1 MRSVDVVF
9 PAPMC
14 AMIPMLRVSSSLN
27 ALPIA
32 PVTAFFSPARV
43 ATASLTKTIH
53 SLPTVM
59 RERLVRFCHAV
70 YVFLLLHSSAARIRR
85 INQLVRELVHHGLA
99 RAFPR
104 ILQQPANR
112 QRLPPKRIH
121 FHWNL
126 VVRAAHAPRL
136 HFQQRLHVLDGL
148 LENLQCIVVG
158 LLRHLIHRAVKHA
171 LRRRLL
177 AFPHHRADE
186 LLHNVAGIDRIGRLR
201 SPENES
207 FAWHCS
213 LSLLRQIFPAQMF
226 FGPHRIPLS
235 PILNVEFLF
244 SNFCSATSLPRPLA
258 ASPHTSTAPACG
270 SQRPPHPAFR
280 ARCDTARPADP
291 SRVLRAPAR
300 SSVPAGCGR
309 PPEYTSSLQWHSS
322 AARAP
327 LCAVQSSASSAS
339 ACTRECTLRASPGSP
354 PRQATSSS
362 SGPLHV
368 PSLPVA
374 KTSAQSSLNRARKFL
389 SHRHPARM
397 REGFAAPARLAD
409 KMARERNP
417 VLKGLLR
424 IRRYN
429 QQETPYAPQELEL
442 LSWLQ
447 FGEAYSAL
455 RGWRPIPAALLSHS
469 VLLCSGTEDNSL
481 PTQRLRT
488 HWSRP
493 TQGNSVP
500 DKHRSIEKK
509 ALCVKS
515 LKATPPKSLWES
527 VTCCH
532 SYPPRSKRLGPPSE
546 GGVLR
551 RLGTTSSVDLKTY
564 QGASI
569 LLIIMVLCQSNP
581 PASSLAALRRASPIS
596 RPHAGLPPS
605 ALSQPPESHPE
616 SPYPPSP
623 SHPDSRPASPPR
635 SARPPASPAAKFPAG
650 CPYPESPHWSSSQPP
665 TPPAR
670 STPPPQNFSAP
681 GCTVPACSG
690 TNAGSN
696 PCRSR
701 T

>member
-1 MRSVDVVF
+1 
-9 PAPMC
+9 MC

-32 PVTAFFSPARV
+32 PETAFFSPARV

-59 RERLVRFCHAV
+59 RERLVRFRHAV
-70 YVFLLLHSSAARIRR
+70 HVFLLLHRSAARIRR
-85 INQLVRELVHHGLA
+85 IDQLIRELVHHRLA

-112 QRLPPKRIH
+112 QRLPAERIH
-121 FHWNL
+121 FHRDL
-126 VVRAAHAPRL
+126 VVRAAHAPCL
-136 HFQQRLHVLDGL
+136 DFQQRLHVLDGL
-148 LENLQCIVVG
+148 LENFQRIVVG
-158 LLRHLIHRAVKHA
+158 FLCHLIHRAVKHA

-201 SPENES
+201 SPENKS

-213 LSLLRQIFPAQMF
+213 LSLLC
-226 FGPHRIPLS
+226 L
-235 PILNVEFLF
+235 
-244 SNFCSATSLPRPLA
+244 TSLLRPWA
-258 ASPHTSTAPACG
+258 ASRHTSTAPACG
-270 SQRPPHPAFR
+270 SPRPPRPEFR

-291 SRVLRAPAR
+291 SRGLLAPTR

-309 PPEYTSSLQWHSS
+309 RPEYRSLLRWHSS

-327 LCAVQSSASSAS
+327 LCAAPSSVSSAF
-339 ACTRECTLRASPGSP
+339 ACTRECTRRASPGSP
-354 PRQATSSS
+354 PMQATSSS
-362 SGPLHV
+362 FGPLHV

-389 SHRHPARM
+389 SNRHPARM
-397 REGFAAPARLAD
+397 REGFAAPARRAD

-429 QQETPYAPQELEL
+429 QQETPYAPQEVEL

-488 HWSRP
+488 HRSRP
-493 TQGNSVP
+493 TQGNSIP

-509 ALCVKS
+509 ARCVKS
-515 LKATPPKSLWES
+515 L
-527 VTCCH
+527 
-532 SYPPRSKRLGPPSE
+532 
-546 GGVLR
+546 
-551 RLGTTSSVDLKTY
+551 
-564 QGASI
+564 
-569 LLIIMVLCQSNP
+569 
-581 PASSLAALRRASPIS
+581 
-596 RPHAGLPPS
+596 
-605 ALSQPPESHPE
+605 
-616 SPYPPSP
+616 
-623 SHPDSRPASPPR
+623 
-635 SARPPASPAAKFPAG
+635 
-650 CPYPESPHWSSSQPP
+650 
-665 TPPAR
+665 
-670 STPPPQNFSAP
+670 
-681 GCTVPACSG
+681 
-690 TNAGSN
+690 
-696 PCRSR
+696 
-701 T
+701 